1 MTDLVQA
8 DLSSESYPE
17 FIYSIW
23 DKNGQGVN
31 IGIGYGF
38 AAAPAKWSIFAYGA
52 VAAAFKRIQATLI
65 DLEFVPIA
73 LRRHMAG

>member
-38 AAAPAKWSIFAYGA
+38 AAAPTKWSIFAYGA
-52 VAAAFKRIQATLI
+52 VAAA
-65 DLEFVPIA
+65 
-73 LRRHMAG
+73 